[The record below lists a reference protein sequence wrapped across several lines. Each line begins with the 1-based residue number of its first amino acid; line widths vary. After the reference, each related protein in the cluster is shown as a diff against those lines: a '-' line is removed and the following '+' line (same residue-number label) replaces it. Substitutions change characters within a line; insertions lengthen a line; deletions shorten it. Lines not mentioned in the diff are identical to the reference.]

1 MPKDDVRQSTEYS
14 RNVVYETM
22 KMRTEAQGCQLQRI
36 KQLIDWRASWKA
48 LMMIFQFS
56 GIVNATRFSQVKRKS
71 IVCGRS
77 ALTMMQ
83 QEHRLYPAHVKRE
96 VASMKPTGKCV
107 FFCQCE
113 KSKERLSSVMTF
125 NMSEQICEIAKYH
138 YKLRIRLA
146 GVSDLIASETK

>member
-1 MPKDDVRQSTEYS
+1 
-14 RNVVYETM
+14 
-22 KMRTEAQGCQLQRI
+22 
-36 KQLIDWRASWKA
+36 
-48 LMMIFQFS
+48 
-56 GIVNATRFSQVKRKS
+56 
-71 IVCGRS
+71 
-77 ALTMMQ
+77 MMQ

-125 NMSEQICEIAKYH
+125 NMSAKYH